1 MLDGFETSCADLDP
15 RGVCGLDK
23 PVSDHDEQPVLRSAK
38 REQEGPGIDL
48 AGSSALSWANL
59 DATRHRAKD

>member
-1 MLDGFETSCADLDP
+1 MLTEFEKSCADSDS
-15 RGVCGLDK
+15 RGALCLDK
-23 PVSDHDEQPVLRSAK
+23 PVSDHDEQPVLRSAT